1 MEIVET
7 KLAYA
12 TVRFASLKEAP
23 ARGAKIGAAIKFYRI
38 LQVFNK
44 LFGSCRIQLANTTVR
59 FATLPDALWTTS
71 RMCPNVGFYI
81 FDESSQNLVE
91 VA

>member
-23 ARGAKIGAAIKFYRI
+23 ARGAKIGAAIRFCEIR
-38 LQVFNK
+38 QVFNK
-44 LFGSCRIQLANTTVR
+44 LFGSCRTQLAYTTVR
-59 FATLPDALWTTS
+59 FALAKSAP
-71 RMCPNVGFYI
+71 G
-81 FDESSQNLVE
+81 
-91 VA
+91 

>member
-23 ARGAKIGAAIKFYRI
+23 ARGAKIGAVIGFYEI
-38 LQVFNK
+38 MQVFNK
-44 LFGSCRIQLANTTVR
+44 LFGSCRTQLAYTTVR
-59 FATLPDALWTTS
+59 FALA
-71 RMCPNVGFYI
+71 
-81 FDESSQNLVE
+81 ES
-91 VA
+91 APG